1 MHDGYIAGCK
11 CEDGERCADCS
22 PKRVN
27 EAPKEVNTRL
37 LNKNWSP
44 LIVRK
49 YQFKGWPMFVSLI
62 CDADLTDLDQVVN
75 AAEKEFGEVKE
86 GIQAARN
93 WCGFLSD
100 YIVEHYNSGKKGVT
114 EGVAVIW
121 YIDKCFISSCYGDL
135 MTHTKCAIEL
145 YGILNMM
152 TNI

>member
-1 MHDGYIAGCK
+1 MDK
-11 CEDGERCADCS
+11 EVETTE
-22 PKRVN
+22 VN
-27 EAPKEVNTRL
+27 ARYFDRQVVPEKVNTRL

-62 CDADLTDLDQVVN
+62 CDSDLDDLDSVVN
-75 AAEKEFGEVKE
+75 EAEEAYGEIKES
-86 GIQAARN
+86 IQSARN

-100 YIVEHYNSGKKGVT
+100 YIVEHYDGIKKGCT

-152 TNI
+152 PHI

>member
-1 MHDGYIAGCK
+1 MDK
-11 CEDGERCADCS
+11 S
-22 PKRVN
+22 Q
-27 EAPKEVNTRL
+27 APAEVNTRL

-44 LIVRK
+44 LVVRK
-49 YQFKGWPMFVSLI
+49 YQFEGWPMFVSLI
-62 CDADLTDLDQVVN
+62 CDANLDDLDKVVN
-75 AAEKEFGEVKE
+75 EAKAKFKKEYGFKE
-86 GIQAARN
+86 TIQSARN

-100 YIVEHYNSGKKGVT
+100 YLVERYNAEKEGVT

-121 YIDKCFISSCYGDL
+121 YVDKCFISSCYGDL